1 MGSRL
6 LLPDS
11 GIYIAFI
18 KNAVVKGDEVEY
30 TTNFGVKLV
39 SSGNSRTL
47 GSFLGFRRANPDGTV
62 EFLDE
67 NWKVSGRG
75 VCFTRKEIKTGVKE
89 KSVSKVSMEPDEK
102 RKKAQ
107 ELIRQVRE
115 GSVK

>member
-11 GIYIAFI
+11 GI

-75 VCFTRKEIKTGVKE
+75 VCYTRKEIKTGVKE